1 MDHQRVAV
9 ARDAGGIVVPTT
21 IVVLTVTCVAAL
33 YMAATAGD
41 VGSVAFVVV
50 SYGALLLLLRSLR
63 SYELAPPEA
72 AAQLEGAPQAEPL
85 RVWALCTLLTGL
97 FAWKVGS
104 VVPFLVAV
112 GVWAVAAATSAGG
125 FVLLFNRQQR
135 RL

>member
-1 MDHQRVAV
+1 MDQRVA
-9 ARDAGGIVVPTT
+9 AYAAGGLTQTGV
-21 IVVLTVTCVAAL
+21 VVLTVTCAAAM
-33 YMAATAGD
+33 YRAATAGD
-41 VGSVAFVVV
+41 VVSVAFVVV
-50 SYGALLLLLRSLR
+50 CYASLLTLLRSLR

-72 AAQLEGAPQAEPL
+72 AAERKRLRL

-97 FAWKVGS
+97 FAWKVAG
-104 VVPFLVAV
+104 VVPFPVAV